1 MIPAVSDAL
10 GYLRQGG
17 AVIIPLALVSVAMW
31 YFILRKLALL
41 WRYRPALAGE
51 GDGGTDVRAITALVR
66 RRQRNLERHVGTIL
80 VLAAVAPLLGL
91 LGTVMGMIATFEA
104 IARFG
109 AANARAF
116 AAGISEALIT
126 TQFGL
131 VVAVP
136 GLFMGHLIR
145 RRVEALRDGWERV
158 LIRRTVLA
166 GAASAPDAAGRKEVP

>member
-17 AVIIPLALVSVAMW
+17 AVIVPLAVVSVVMW

-41 WRYRPALAGE
+41 WRYRPVLPAE
-51 GDGGTDVRAITALVR
+51 DRSGDPREIAALVR
-66 RRQRNLERHVGTIL
+66 GRQRELERHVGTIL
-80 VLAAVAPLLGL
+80 VLAATAPLLGL

-131 VVAVP
+131 IVAVP

-145 RRVEALRDGWERV
+145 RRADLLRDGWERV

-166 GAASAPDAAGRKEVP
+166 GAAPAGEVLPKKEDAL